1 MSILSSTKTGKE
13 GIKEEVRNW
22 LATYLNLSNGDYILN
37 ELTNNPGKGGPPYYE
52 INMNGRDVNLMD
64 CKLSEFPDYIQFGE
78 IIGGNFICSYSKLT
92 STKGF
97 PRTVGLTFD
106 CSFSQIKSLDGMPE
120 LVDRDFIWL
129 NSPFAEEEIRS
140 KVKVTRRVFC

>member
-1 MSILSSTKTGKE
+1 MSILSSTKTGKCYF
-13 GIKEEVRNW
+13 RNQVETW
-22 LATYLNLSNGDYILN
+22 LKDTLKLEPTDYKLN
-37 ELTNNPGKGGPPYYE
+37 EIVPYKGGPQYE
-52 INMNGRDVNLMD
+52 INMNGRDINLMD

-78 IIGGNFICSYSKLT
+78 IIGGNFICSYSELT

-129 NSPFAEEEIRS
+129 NSPYTEEEIRS
-140 KVKVTRRVFC
+140 KVKVTCRVYR

>member
-1 MSILSSTKTGKE
+1 
-13 GIKEEVRNW
+13 
-22 LATYLNLSNGDYILN
+22 
-37 ELTNNPGKGGPPYYE
+37 
-52 INMNGRDVNLMD
+52 MNGRDVNLMD

-78 IIGGNFICSYSKLT
+78 IIGSNFICSYSKLT
-92 STKGF
+92 NTKGF

-129 NSPFAEEEIRS
+129 NSPFTEEEIRS
-140 KVKVTRRVFC
+140 KVKVTCRVFC